1 MCNQI
6 VERVKNWSHAAFVLH
21 NSMGYPRF
29 YAEER
34 QEAITERETV
44 SLQIEG
50 ICFILRFQFVLGY
63 VTLDICEGVSYTA
76 R

>member
-1 MCNQI
+1 
-6 VERVKNWSHAAFVLH
+6 
-21 NSMGYPRF
+21 MGYPRF

-44 SLQIEG
+44 SLQIKG
-50 ICFILRFQFVLGY
+50 ICFIPRFQFVLGY